1 MPHKI
6 NRLNIFE
13 DEYIVNGKNIQA
25 GNIPFYKKSQTHFTM
40 AELKALEDYIA
51 ADDYTRTS
59 R

>member
-13 DEYIVNGKNIQA
+13 DEYIVNGIPIYA
-25 GNIPFYKKSQTHFTM
+25 GKISHHKQVQTHFTM

-51 ADDYTRTS
+51 ADETINI
-59 R
+59 